1 MDEAEVKASEE
12 WSWFNSIRK
21 IFNSNSISGFFF
33 FFLNETRIQKE
44 SNTTGH
50 SSQAVS
56 ASIKPFCALA
66 LKERLK
72 PPQASAQTSRLIRG
86 SCLDLWWLHK
96 FPHGNTFAMHKGFL
110 ETPYTW
116 DTPCSFAGYENRHV
130 VLISLSV
137 FSQEKNK
144 QLTPLERFWSISG
157 WTNTAARLPPAF
169 PVRSGISRVLVRAVI
184 HYF

>member
-12 WSWFNSIRK
+12 WRW
-21 IFNSNSISGFFF
+21 FNSNSISGFIF
-33 FFLNETRIQKE
+33 FFLNDTRIPERIKHHRSLE
-44 SNTTGH
+44 LSGLCLHKTILCISPERETKTT
-50 SSQAVS
+50 SS
-56 ASIKPFCALA
+56 K
-66 LKERLK
+66 
-72 PPQASAQTSRLIRG
+72 QTSRLIRG